1 MTNEQRLSTLE
12 KVLFLKSLDLFEH
25 AVIEELGR
33 IAELT
38 QEVGIDAG
46 ETIFREGEPVDAIY
60 LVLKGRVTVEKN
72 GVKIREVGEK
82 EAFGLVA
89 ALDLAPAAH
98 TVRAIESLHA
108 LKLNALDFH
117 EILAQDYELVR
128 AVLRSLCRMIREF
141 AA

>member
-1 MTNEQRLSTLE
+1 MTGERRLGTLE
-12 KVLFLKSLDLFEH
+12 KVLFLKSVDLFEH

-38 QEVGIDAG
+38 QEIGIDAG
-46 ETIFREGEPVDAIY
+46 ETIFVEGEPVDAVY
-60 LVLKGRVTVEKN
+60 LVLKGRVAVEKN
-72 GVKIREVGEK
+72 GVKIREAGEK
-82 EAFGLVA
+82 QVFGLVA
-89 ALDLAPAAH
+89 ALDFAPATH
-98 TVRAIESLHA
+98 TVKAIEPLHA

-117 EILAQDYELVR
+117 EILSQDYELVR

>member
-1 MTNEQRLSTLE
+1 MTNAQRLTTLE
-12 KVLFLKSLDLFEH
+12 KVLFLKSVDLFAD

-38 QEVGIDAG
+38 EEVGVEAG

-60 LVLKGRVTVEKN
+60 LVLKGRVSVEIN
-72 GVKIREVGEK
+72 DVKVREVGEK
-82 EAFGLVA
+82 QAFGLVA
-89 ALDLAPAAH
+89 ALDFGPAAH
-98 TVRAIESLHA
+98 SIRAIEPLQA

-117 EILAQDYELVR
+117 ELLSQNYELVR
-128 AVLRSLCRMIREF
+128 AVLRALCRMIREF

>member
-1 MTNEQRLSTLE
+1 MTNGQRLSTLE

-38 QEVGIDAG
+38 QEVGIKAG

-82 EAFGLVA
+82 QAFGLVA
-89 ALDLAPAAH
+89 ALDLAPTAH
-98 TVRAIESLHA
+98 TVKAIESLRA
-108 LKLNALDFH
+108 LKLDVLDFH
-117 EILAQDYELVR
+117 EILSQDYELVR
-128 AVLRSLCRMIREF
+128 AVLRALCQMIRESQ
-141 AA
+141 

>member
-1 MTNEQRLSTLE
+1 MMGERRLSTLE

-38 QEVGIDAG
+38 QEVEVEAG

-60 LVLKGRVTVEKN
+60 LVLKGRVTVEMH

-82 EAFGLVA
+82 QAFGLVA

-98 TVRAIESLHA
+98 SVRVIEPLHA
-108 LKLNALDFH
+108 LKLNAQDFH
-117 EILAQDYELVR
+117 DILSQDYELVR
-128 AVLRSLCRMIREF
+128 VVLRALCRLIREYQ
-141 AA
+141 